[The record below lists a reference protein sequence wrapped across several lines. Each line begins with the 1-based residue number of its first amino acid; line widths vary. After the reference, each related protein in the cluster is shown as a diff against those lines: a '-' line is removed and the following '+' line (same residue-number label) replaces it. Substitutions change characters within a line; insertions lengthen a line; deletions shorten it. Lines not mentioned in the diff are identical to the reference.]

1 MIMISM
7 MQYHDVYL
15 IWFPLYSE
23 YTVDEM
29 ACIDF
34 ALKLRRAALFATFY
48 RMITTNSGT
57 TRFYQI

>member
-34 ALKLRRAALFATFY
+34 ALKLRRAALFATF
-48 RMITTNSGT
+48 
-57 TRFYQI
+57 